1 MNVFDFAMKMELQGM
16 AYYQTLADSARIPEL
31 KGIFTGLAADEQKHY
46 DLLRDLREGNN
57 FGMADSTVIQ
67 QARSVFTDLIERPGA
82 RQEMQDAL
90 DAYQSALKVEA
101 ESIRLYED
109 MAKKEEDPVL
119 ARLYLTLAN
128 EEKSHYNILDNICE
142 YVKRSRDHV
151 PWRDSEDSGSS

>member
-1 MNVFDFAMKMELQGM
+1 MKVFDFAMKMELQGK

-31 KGIFTGLAADEQKHY
+31 KGIFSGLAADEQKHY
-46 DLLRDLREGNN
+46 DLLRDLKEGNN
-57 FGMADSTVIQ
+57 WNMADSTVLQ
-67 QARSVFTDLIERPGA
+67 KARSVFTDIIERPGA

-101 ESIRLYED
+101 ESVRLYEE

-119 ARLYLTLAN
+119 VRLYLTLAN

-142 YVKRSRDHV
+142 YVKSTKDYA
-151 PWRDSEDSGSS
+151 PWRESEESGSR